1 MKVVIENA
9 KAFDNPTELV
19 EVLKNCLVIPDRH
32 IANDGRPIL
41 LCSYQQLDRLHK
53 LGLLADV
60 KGPEFYGSEDGDQ
73 WE

>member
-9 KAFDNPTELV
+9 RIFDNPAEVV
-19 EVLKNCLVIPDRH
+19 EILKNCLVIPDMH

-53 LGLLADV
+53 LGLLVDV
-60 KGPEFYGSEDGDQ
+60 KGPEFYGSDESDE